1 MAVFRY
7 PSGEG
12 YSGQWRDGW
21 RHGKG
26 VQYFANGE
34 EDDSE
39 RRTQRRWEG
48 SFEQDK
54 AHGVG
59 TMYNIVSAKQ
69 STGDSD
75 CAAAKVSVEYIHGKP
90 IE

>member
-1 MAVFRY
+1 MIGPLAERELMVV
-7 PSGEG
+7 PTGE
-12 YSGQWRDGW
+12 
-21 RHGKG
+21 
-26 VQYFANGE
+26 NGE

-75 CAAAKVSVEYIHGKP
+75 CAAAGVSVEYIHGKP